1 MNYTQKTLID
11 ILNTSIHKKKGNIQL
26 NNEIDW
32 KYMLQLSKEHNVSS
46 LVYYGLKNS
55 NIVDNIPSDI
65 INEFKKY
72 TFFTAS
78 HQIRHIKN
86 IEEVLN
92 LFHKNNIQ
100 TVVLKGLVVR
110 SFYPNAEFRTMGDA
124 DIVVKKD
131 NLEKSIDLLI
141 GLGYKESARTNVDI
155 CFVKGDSRIELHW
168 NLINQGR
175 VNGGENFENNIW
187 NELITVKVGDEDA
200 LSLNYEDLAVH
211 LFVHL
216 IKHLA
221 DKGCGIRHFCDIVLL
236 LENKEDEINWDS
248 FWSKINEYNLE
259 KSTKIVFYI
268 CTEYLGMNIKYK
280 VDSKKYINEKY
291 LEMLLN
297 DIMNHGVFGKNNE
310 EETLARSV
318 AFNCDEKKV
327 SPLQQYLK
335 VFFPP
340 VKRLMKNY
348 PYAEK
353 YKILVPAAYIHRIIR
368 CITNKEISN
377 KDKSQ
382 FIFNGL
388 SVIKERS
395 PIIEWLEL

>member
-11 ILNTSIHKKKGNIQL
+11 ILNASIHKKKVNIQL
-26 NNEIDW
+26 YNEINWDE
-32 KYMLQLSKEHNVSS
+32 MLKLSVEHNVTS

-55 NIVDNIPSDI
+55 NLIENIPSDI
-65 INEFKKY
+65 KHDFKKQ
-72 TFFTAS
+72 TFFS
-78 HQIRHIKN
+78 SSFQLKHINN
-86 IEEVLN
+86 ISEVLR
-92 LFHKNNIQ
+92 LFHKNDIE

-110 SFYPNAEFRTMGDA
+110 NFYPNAEFRTMGDA
-124 DIVVKKD
+124 DIVVKKEKLD
-131 NLEKSIDLLI
+131 KAINLLRD
-141 GLGYKESARTNVDI
+141 LGYEEYERTNVDI
-155 CFVKGDSRIELHW
+155 CFIKGSSRIELHW

-221 DKGCGIRHFCDIVLL
+221 DKGCGIRHFCDLVVLL
-236 LENKEDEINWDS
+236 ESKEDEINWDS
-248 FWSKINEYNLE
+248 FWQKINEYKLE

-310 EETLARSV
+310 EEALARSA

>member
-11 ILNTSIHKKKGNIQL
+11 ILNASIHKKKVNIQL
-26 NNEIDW
+26 YNEINWDE
-32 KYMLQLSKEHNVSS
+32 MLKLSVEHNVTS

-55 NIVDNIPSDI
+55 NLIENIPSDI
-65 INEFKKY
+65 INDFKKQ
-72 TFFTAS
+72 TFFS
-78 HQIRHIKN
+78 SSFQLKHINN
-86 IEEVLN
+86 ISEVLR
-92 LFHKNNIQ
+92 LFHKNDIE

-110 SFYPNAEFRTMGDA
+110 NFYPNAEFRTMGDA
-124 DIVVKKD
+124 DIVVKKEKLD
-131 NLEKSIDLLI
+131 KAINLLRD
-141 GLGYKESARTNVDI
+141 LGYEEYERTNVDI
-155 CFVKGDSRIELHW
+155 CFIKGSSRIELHW

-175 VNGGENFENNIW
+175 INGGENFENNIW

-221 DKGCGIRHFCDIVLL
+221 DKGCGIRHFCDLVVLL
-236 LENKEDEINWDS
+236 ESKEDEINWDS
-248 FWSKINEYNLE
+248 FWEKINEYKLE

-310 EETLARSV
+310 EEALARSA

-388 SVIKERS
+388 SVIKERN

>member
-11 ILNTSIHKKKGNIQL
+11 ILNASIHKKKVNIQL
-26 NNEIDW
+26 YNEINWDE
-32 KYMLQLSKEHNVSS
+32 MLKLSVEHNVTS

-55 NIVDNIPSDI
+55 NLIENIPSDI
-65 INEFKKY
+65 INDFKKQ
-72 TFFTAS
+72 TFFS
-78 HQIRHIKN
+78 SSFQLKHINN
-86 IEEVLN
+86 ISEVLR
-92 LFHKNNIQ
+92 LFHKNDIE

-110 SFYPNAEFRTMGDA
+110 NFYPNAEFRTMGDA
-124 DIVVKKD
+124 DIVVKKEKLD
-131 NLEKSIDLLI
+131 KAINLLRD
-141 GLGYKESARTNVDI
+141 LGYEEYERTNVDI
-155 CFVKGDSRIELHW
+155 CFIKGASRIELHW

-175 VNGGENFENNIW
+175 INGGENFENNIW

-221 DKGCGIRHFCDIVLL
+221 DKGCGIRHFCDLVVLL
-236 LENKEDEINWDS
+236 ESKEDEINWDS
-248 FWSKINEYNLE
+248 FWEKINEYKLE

-280 VDSKKYINEKY
+280 VDSKEYINEEY
-291 LEMLLN
+291 LQILLN
-297 DIMNHGVFGKNNE
+297 DIMNHGVFGKSNE
-310 EETLARSV
+310 EETFARAA
-318 AFNCDEKKV
+318 AFNGDENEA
-327 SPLQQYLK
+327 SPLKQYLK

-340 VKRLMKNY
+340 VKRLMENY

-353 YKILVPAAYIHRIIR
+353 YKILIPVAYIHRAFR
-368 CITNKEISN
+368 CIVNKDISN
-377 KDKSQ
+377 KDKSR
-382 FIFNGL
+382 FIIHGL

-395 PIIEWLEL
+395 PIMEWLEL

>member
-11 ILNTSIHKKKGNIQL
+11 ILNASIHKKKVNIQL
-26 NNEIDW
+26 YNEINWDE
-32 KYMLQLSKEHNVSS
+32 MLKLSVEHNVTS

-55 NIVDNIPSDI
+55 NLIENIPSDI
-65 INEFKKY
+65 INDFKKQ
-72 TFFTAS
+72 TFFS
-78 HQIRHIKN
+78 SSFQLKHINN
-86 IEEVLN
+86 ISEVLR
-92 LFHKNNIQ
+92 LFHKNDIE

-110 SFYPNAEFRTMGDA
+110 NFYPNAEFRTMGDA
-124 DIVVKKD
+124 DIVVKKEKLD
-131 NLEKSIDLLI
+131 KAINLLRD
-141 GLGYKESARTNVDI
+141 LGYEEYERTNVDI
-155 CFVKGDSRIELHW
+155 CFIKGSSRIELHW

-221 DKGCGIRHFCDIVLL
+221 DKGCGIRHFCDLVVLL
-236 LENKEDEINWDS
+236 ESKEDEINWDS
-248 FWSKINEYNLE
+248 FWEKINEYKLE

-280 VDSKKYINEKY
+280 VDSKEYINEEY
-291 LEMLLN
+291 LQILLN
-297 DIMNHGVFGKNNE
+297 DIMNHGVFGKSNE
-310 EETLARSV
+310 EETFARAA
-318 AFNCDEKKV
+318 AFNGDENEA
-327 SPLQQYLK
+327 SPLKQYLK

-340 VKRLMKNY
+340 VKRFMENY
-348 PYAEK
+348 SYAEK
-353 YKILVPAAYIHRIIR
+353 YKILIPVAYIHRAFR
-368 CITNKEISN
+368 CIVNKDISN
-377 KDKSQ
+377 KDKSR
-382 FIFNGL
+382 FIIHGL

-395 PIIEWLEL
+395 PIMEWLEL

>member
-1 MNYTQKTLID
+1 MNYTEKTLID
-11 ILNTSIHKKKGNIQL
+11 ILNASIHKKKVNIQL
-26 NNEIDW
+26 YNEINWDE
-32 KYMLQLSKEHNVSS
+32 MLKLSVEHNVTS

-55 NIVDNIPSDI
+55 NLIENIPSDI
-65 INEFKKY
+65 INDFKKQ
-72 TFFTAS
+72 TFFS
-78 HQIRHIKN
+78 SSFQLKHINN
-86 IEEVLN
+86 ISEVLR
-92 LFHKNNIQ
+92 LFHKNDIE

-110 SFYPNAEFRTMGDA
+110 NFYPNAEFRTMGDA
-124 DIVVKKD
+124 DIVVKKEKLD
-131 NLEKSIDLLI
+131 KAINLLRD
-141 GLGYKESARTNVDI
+141 LGYEEYERTNVDI
-155 CFVKGDSRIELHW
+155 CFIKGSSRIELHW

-221 DKGCGIRHFCDIVLL
+221 DKGCGIRHFCDLVVLL
-236 LENKEDEINWDS
+236 ESKEDEINWDS
-248 FWSKINEYNLE
+248 FWQKINEYKLE

-291 LEMLLN
+291 LEMLLK

-310 EETLARSV
+310 EEALARSA

-348 PYAEK
+348 PYSEK
-353 YKILVPAAYIHRIIR
+353 YKILVPVAYIHRIIR

>member
-11 ILNTSIHKKKGNIQL
+11 ILNASIHKKKVNIQL
-26 NNEIDW
+26 YNEINWDE
-32 KYMLQLSKEHNVSS
+32 MLKLSVEHNVTS

-55 NIVDNIPSDI
+55 NLIENIPSDI
-65 INEFKKY
+65 INDFKKQ
-72 TFFTAS
+72 TFFS
-78 HQIRHIKN
+78 SSFQLKHINN
-86 IEEVLN
+86 ISEVLR
-92 LFHKNNIQ
+92 LFHKNDIE

-110 SFYPNAEFRTMGDA
+110 NFYPNAEFRTMGDA
-124 DIVVKKD
+124 DIVVKKEKLD
-131 NLEKSIDLLI
+131 KAINLLRD
-141 GLGYKESARTNVDI
+141 LGYEEYERTNVDI
-155 CFVKGDSRIELHW
+155 CFIKGSSRIELHW

-221 DKGCGIRHFCDIVLL
+221 DKGCGIRHFCDLVVLL
-236 LENKEDEINWDS
+236 ESKEDEINWDS
-248 FWSKINEYNLE
+248 FWEKINEYKLE

-280 VDSKKYINEKY
+280 VDSKEYINEEY
-291 LEMLLN
+291 LQILLN
-297 DIMNHGVFGKNNE
+297 DIMNHGVFGKSNE
-310 EETLARSV
+310 EETFARAA
-318 AFNCDEKKV
+318 AFNGDENEA
-327 SPLQQYLK
+327 SPLKQYLK